1 MSRQSTCDSRPEP
14 NEKSRPEENR
24 ESLSHTDFETD
35 HSDVQ
40 RIGTARLLRKLDWNL
55 IPFVSLLYLLSFL
68 DRSNVGNARLAGL
81 ERDLH
86 MEGLDYN
93 IALAI
98 FFPFYVIAEI
108 PSNLMLKRTSPSVW
122 ICLIMV
128 IWGICM
134 TLMGFVQNFTGLL
147 FARMALGLAEGG
159 LFPGVAYYIT
169 LWYRRHET
177 GLRMAVF
184 FSAATLAGAFGGL
197 LASGISE
204 MDGIRGRSG
213 WSWIFIIEGLAT
225 ILIAMLAKWAI
236 TDGPETAGF
245 LTAEEKAEVKARLKR
260 DTSDLAEEYATK
272 YIFDALKDW
281 KIWVNSL
288 ILLGTGTPLYSIAF
302 FLPTILANMG
312 HGNVKSQLMSVP
324 PYVFGCIVTIVV
336 GYAADKSHTRG
347 PFVIGCNLL
356 AITGM
361 VMLISTQNPIIQY
374 IGTYLAVCGL
384 YPNIPSIISWN
395 CNNVGGSTKRAVA
408 IGLQVGIGSS
418 SGMISGFTFR
428 SSDAPRYFAGYGLL
442 IGTLTMSTV
451 LSLFMHVY
459 LIRENARRDAE
470 MEGRG
475 LTLDSFTDEMKYDE
489 REKGDYASFFRY
501 TT

>member
-1 MSRQSTCDSRPEP
+1 MSPQYTSNSRPEQS
-14 NEKSRPEENR
+14 EKSQTEEDCTR
-24 ESLSHTDFETD
+24 LSPTNLETD
-35 HSDVQ
+35 RSDLQ
-40 RIGTARLLRKLDWNL
+40 EFRTARLMRKLDWNL

-81 ERDLH
+81 ERDLD
-86 MEGLDYN
+86 MNGLDYN
-93 IALAI
+93 IALAV

-108 PSNLMLKRTSPSVW
+108 PSNLMLKRTSPSLW
-122 ICLIMV
+122 ICIIMV
-128 IWGICM
+128 VWGICM
-134 TLMGFVQNFTGLL
+134 TLTGFVQNFTGLL
-147 FARMALGLAEGG
+147 VARMALCLAEGG

-213 WSWIFIIEGLAT
+213 WSWIFIIEGLVT
-225 ILIAMLAKWAI
+225 ILVAILAKWAI
-236 TDGPETAGF
+236 TDNPETAGF
-245 LTAEEKAEVKARLKR
+245 LTTEGKAEVKSRLKR
-260 DTSDLAEEYATK
+260 DTGDLAEEYATK

-281 KIWVNSL
+281 KIWVKSL
-288 ILLGTGTPLYSIAF
+288 ILLGVDIPLYSIAF

-312 HGNVKSQLMSVP
+312 HSNVKSQLMSVP
-324 PYVFGCIVTIVV
+324 PYVFGCIVTIAV

-356 AITGM
+356 AISGM
-361 VMLISTQNPIIQY
+361 VMLISTQNSIIQY
-374 IGTYLAVCGL
+374 IGTYLAVCGV
-384 YPNIPSIISWN
+384 YPNVSNVISWN

-451 LSLFMHVY
+451 LSLFMHVH

-470 MEGRG
+470 METRG